1 MFFLDIVTTVKI
13 YLVVPFTLGTKGLSI
28 VIVIKYNAQKC
39 TVVSVSDFFI
49 RLTVR
54 DQKG

>member
-1 MFFLDIVTTVKI
+1 MFLDIVTTVKI